1 MTHMIGIDMKNT
13 DELKKIDRKVE
24 AKVKG
29 ATAVLFYF
37 ARLLFN
43 LTIPLL
49 LQQHLLWY
57 HSSSANFLWSIIPVL
72 YFM

>member
-1 MTHMIGIDMKNT
+1 MIGIDMKNT

-37 ARLLFN
+37 ARLLFS
-43 LTIPLL
+43 LTILLLSTAPIVMPLL
-49 LQQHLLWY
+49 
-57 HSSSANFLWSIIPVL
+57 IC
-72 YFM
+72 